1 MEGCGELNKS
11 LHSLQNSLLTGKHE
25 LLLLL
30 HSLLLQVDKEGQKVT
45 STYQRDTT
53 TQSTLVLAE
62 LPAFL
67 LIYLLGNEPRQIWLW
82 GSPRGRT
89 G

>member
-1 MEGCGELNKS
+1 MGRPGVVYFLEGGINQEHYCVEGSGELNKS

-45 STYQRDTT
+45 STYQRGTT

-62 LPAFL
+62 LPAF
-67 LIYLLGNEPRQIWLW
+67 Y
-82 GSPRGRT
+82 
-89 G
+89 